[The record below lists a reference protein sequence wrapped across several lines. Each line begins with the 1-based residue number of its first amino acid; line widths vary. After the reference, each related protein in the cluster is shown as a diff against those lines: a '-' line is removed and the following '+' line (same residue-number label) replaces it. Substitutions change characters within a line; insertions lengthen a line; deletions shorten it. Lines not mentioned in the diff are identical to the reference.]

1 MSEKHYV
8 VIQAFKG
15 SPTGATVIEFNVGD
29 EVDEFILGKDLLAV
43 CLAEEWIS
51 EGNPEPEKM
60 TSVANYIHLM
70 QPATKSVIHNVINA
84 IYRLDKANPSYWT
97 RRGVPK
103 PEPIK
108 K

>member
-70 QPATKSVIHNVINA
+70 RPATKSVIHNVIQA
-84 IYRLDKANPSYWT
+84 IEHLTKDKQT
-97 RRGVPK
+97 
-103 PEPIK
+103 
-108 K
+108 